1 MLLLIT
7 QYRCLTLVHKKSRY
21 FWNTQYTT
29 LYWCYCPIQ
38 MLNIS
43 THEKRILLE
52 RPVYYTILIL
62 RSTTYDRRM
71 KTKDRC
77 SAFPP
82 PEFTMFTRGKGKKS
96 LILLSSHAAV
106 STVGAGV
113 SDPNPLADR
122 IFFTLMVD
130 FKAGNAQKKKGII
143 SSSVLEWFIPYPNV
157 FVWLDPDPF
166 EGNFF
171 FMICY
176 GFGNITYMKGWK
188 KNRFFKAQPRDIVYE
203 LV

>member
-1 MLLLIT
+1 MHGLPSFIQCSPGGKGPQLKYHCTKEKQILLKHPACYTILIIDAT
-7 QYRCLTLVHKKSRY
+7 VNYPIQWIKTIDRCLTLVHKKSRY

-43 THEKRILLE
+43 TQEKRILLE

-122 IFFTLMVD
+122 IFYSD
-130 FKAGNAQKKKGII
+130 G
-143 SSSVLEWFIPYPNV
+143 
-157 FVWLDPDPF
+157 
-166 EGNFF
+166 
-171 FMICY
+171 
-176 GFGNITYMKGWK
+176 
-188 KNRFFKAQPRDIVYE
+188 RF
-203 LV
+203 